1 MLRVESEVCLFLNQ
15 NYMEQNTVKFKS
27 KVFAKNIIFLYQKIL
42 AEKREYVLSKQLL
55 RCGTSIGANLAESE
69 CAISTNDFL
78 SKVYI
83 SLKEASETI
92 FWLDLLHETGYICIN
107 DYTRLKKDCEEIKRM
122 LSATTKTIVTKLKT
136 SKQTPN

>member
-1 MLRVESEVCLFLNQ
+1 
-15 NYMEQNTVKFKS
+15 MEQNTVKFKS

-83 SLKEASETI
+83 SLKEASVKFNIKYEVSLLNCLSLILSKRGNSVAGTSHVI
-92 FWLDLLHETGYICIN
+92 MSLSPDLSI
-107 DYTRLKKDCEEIKRM
+107 IKIM
-122 LSATTKTIVTKLKT
+122 DSSGVV
-136 SKQTPN
+136 

>member
-1 MLRVESEVCLFLNQ
+1 MEFVFLNLNQ

-27 KVFAKNIIFLYQKIL
+27 KTFAKNIIFLYQRIL

-69 CAISTNDFL
+69 CAISISDFL

-92 FWLDLLHETGYICIN
+92 FWLDLLHETGYICMN
-107 DYTRLKKDCEEIKRM
+107 DYTKLKKDCEEIKRM
-122 LSATTKTIVTKLKT
+122 LSATTKTITTKLNTHKKT
-136 SKQTPN
+136 ITN

>member
-1 MLRVESEVCLFLNQ
+1 
-15 NYMEQNTVKFKS
+15 MEQNTVKFKS